1 MTPSTSAPQ
10 PTYIQE
16 WDDEFLSLW
25 PHRYD
30 YIQAE
35 HPAPGEKPDWSTER
49 RHPLSDRLIRQGSYL
64 YGVRFGKLTHYCTID
79 IDINSPY
86 HPRQDSFAYQRIQE
100 ALEPL
105 GLVHAIICTSSY
117 SKGLHLYF
125 PFEEAQFSWKIAAA
139 VTTLL
144 ENQGFKIAPGQLEV
158 FPNLKPYLPE
168 GVPTLYNAHRLP
180 MQAGSYLL
188 NDGLEPIWSSQERF
202 VSQWQLAQAKND
214 IDTATLELLLKQS
227 RRVRY
232 RITTKADKFLNDL
245 NAEIELGWTGPHQTN
260 HIIGRIAMRSY
271 IFGHILYAED
281 PLEGQTLIDDIITI
295 AIALPGYEEFCNHQD
310 DIEKRANEWARSVEG
325 CARYFH
331 YGRKSPGKTEADNN
345 AATWNERQAEAARDR
360 IRASIAD
367 QLDRGTLPATTTARF
382 KALTRYGISGKTLYA
397 NLDLWHP
404 EHLWKTPSDS
414 PSSNKTSELDCLE
427 GASSSESPESL
438 LLPKGCNSPT
448 DKELSSPNLPDLDAS
463 GCNPFLDKASSDFEP
478 AETAAEAAA
487 KTDDIEPMGIEQ
499 VRAAIAK
506 IQAAKQAAK
515 EQRAEEQR
523 LAREAQAASRCDAKA
538 QQMRQFL
545 ASGDPILR
553 AEALAWMQENPG
565 IIDDADIA
573 APMQFSLPLFN
584 LEVAFEFDR
593 EPPPEPLDFS
603 EILAAISFQLQRLGW
618 DKEQV
623 RQHLQ
628 DLFGKKMQSRL
639 DDLELAKWLH
649 WLEGTCKTHDIL
661 EQSSLPAEKSH
672 PDQDSSSGK

>member
-1 MTPSTSAPQ
+1 VTPSISILQ

-16 WDDEFLSLW
+16 WDDAFLSLW

-30 YIQAE
+30 YIQAK
-35 HPAPGEKPDWSTER
+35 HPTPGEKPDWSTER

-79 IDINSPY
+79 IDIDSAY
-86 HPRQDSFAYQRIQE
+86 HPKQDPFAFQRMQD

-105 GLVHAIICTSSY
+105 GLVRSIICTSSY
-117 SKGLHLYF
+117 SKGIHLYF

-168 GVPTLYNAHRLP
+168 GAPTLYNAHRLP

-188 NDGLEPIWSSQERF
+188 NDALEPIWSSQERF

-214 IDTATLELLLKQS
+214 INAATLELLLKQA

-281 PLEGQTLIDDIITI
+281 PLEGQALIDDVIAI
-295 AIALPGYEEFCNHQD
+295 AIALPGYAEFCGHQD
-310 DIEKRANEWARSVEG
+310 EIEKRAKEWARSVEG
-325 CARYFH
+325 CSRYFH
-331 YGRKSPGKTEADNN
+331 YGRKSPDKTEADDTP
-345 AATWNERQAEAARDR
+345 TWNELQAEAARDR
-360 IRASIAD
+360 IRAAIAD

-382 KALTRYGISGKTLYA
+382 KTLTSYGISGKTLYA

-438 LLPKGCNSPT
+438 LLSKGCNSPT
-448 DKELSSPNLPDLDAS
+448 NKELNNSKLPDLATA
-463 GCNPFLDKASSDFEP
+463 GCNSLLDKASSDLVP

-487 KTDDIEPMGIEQ
+487 ETDNIEPMGIEQ

-523 LAREAQAASRCDAKA
+523 LAREAQAAVHREAKA

-545 ASGDPILR
+545 ASGDLILR

-565 IIDDADIA
+565 IIDDADIET
-573 APMQFSLPLFN
+573 PMQCSLPLFDV
-584 LEVAFEFDR
+584 EVAFEFDR

-603 EILAAISFQLQRLGW
+603 EILTAISFQLQRLGW
-618 DKEQV
+618 DKGQV
-623 RQHLQ
+623 SQRLQ

-639 DDLELAKWLH
+639 DDMELVEWLH
-649 WLEGTCKTHDIL
+649 WLEGACKTHDIP
-661 EQSSLPAEKSH
+661 EPSSLPAEQSH

>member
-1 MTPSTSAPQ
+1 MISSTSVPQ

-35 HPAPGEKPDWSTER
+35 HPVPGEKPDWSTER
-49 RHPLSDRLIRQGSYL
+49 RHPLSDRLIRQGYYL
-64 YGVRFGKLTHYCTID
+64 YGVRFGKLTHYCMLDID
-79 IDINSPY
+79 IDSPY
-86 HPRQDSFAYQRIQE
+86 HPWQDPFACQRMQE

-105 GLVHAIICTSSY
+105 GLVRAIICTSSY

-202 VSQWQLAQAKND
+202 VSQWQLGQAKND
-214 IDTATLELLLKQS
+214 IDAATLELLLKQS

-281 PLEGQTLIDDIITI
+281 PLEGQALINDII
-295 AIALPGYEEFCNHQD
+295 AIATVLPGYEEFCGHQD
-310 DIEKRANEWARSVEG
+310 EIEKRANEWARSVEG

-331 YGRKSPGKTEADNN
+331 YGRKSPDKTAGDDGP
-345 AATWNERQAEAARDR
+345 TWNERQAEAARDR
-360 IRASIAD
+360 IRAAIAD
-367 QLDRGTLPATTTARF
+367 QLDRGMLPATTTARF
-382 KALTRYGISGKTLYA
+382 KALASYGISGKTLYA

-414 PSSNKTSELDCLE
+414 PSPNKTSGLDCLE
-427 GASSSESPESL
+427 EASSPESPENL
-438 LLPKGCNSPT
+438 LLPKGCNSPA
-448 DKELSSPNLPDLDAS
+448 DKELGYLPSPDLAAT
-463 GCNPFLDKASSDFEP
+463 GCNSLLNKLSRDSEL
-478 AETAAEAAA
+478 AETDAEVAAE
-487 KTDDIEPMGIEQ
+487 TDDVESIGIEQ

-523 LAREAQAASRCDAKA
+523 LTREAQAAAHRGAKV

-553 AEALAWMQENPG
+553 AEALAWMRENPG
-565 IIDDADIA
+565 IINEADFA
-573 APMQFSLPLFN
+573 APMQCSLQLPQQWASDN
-584 LEVAFEFDR
+584 GQTIRWRQNRSVAAGRVRSQRALPGKQSASDDR
-593 EPPPEPLDFS
+593 NCDRGL
-603 EILAAISFQLQRLGW
+603 
-618 DKEQV
+618 
-623 RQHLQ
+623 
-628 DLFGKKMQSRL
+628 
-639 DDLELAKWLH
+639 
-649 WLEGTCKTHDIL
+649 
-661 EQSSLPAEKSH
+661 
-672 PDQDSSSGK
+672 SG

>member
-1 MTPSTSAPQ
+1 MTPSTSVLQ

-35 HPAPGEKPDWSTER
+35 HPAPGDKPDWSTER

-64 YGVRFGKLTHYCTID
+64 YGVRFGKLTHYCMLDID
-79 IDINSPY
+79 IDSAY
-86 HPRQDSFAYQRIQE
+86 HPRQDPFAFQRMQE

-105 GLVHAIICTSSY
+105 GLVRSIICTSSY
-117 SKGLHLYF
+117 SKGIHLYF
-125 PFEEAQFSWKIAAA
+125 PFEEEKFSWKIAAA

-144 ENQGFKIAPGQLEV
+144 ENQGYKIAPGQLEV

-168 GVPTLYNAHRLP
+168 GAPTLYNAHRLP

-188 NDGLEPIWSSQERF
+188 NEALEPIWSSQERF
-202 VSQWQLAQAKND
+202 VSQWQIAQAKND
-214 IDTATLELLLKQS
+214 IDAATLELLLKQS

-245 NAEIELGWTGPHQTN
+245 NAEIELGWTGSHQTN

-281 PLEGQTLIDDIITI
+281 PLEGQALIDDIIGI
-295 AIALPGYEEFCNHQD
+295 AITLPGYEEFCGHQD
-310 DIEKRANEWARSVEG
+310 EIEKRAKEWARSVEG
-325 CARYFH
+325 CSRYFH
-331 YGRKSPGKTEADNN
+331 YGRKSPNKTEADD
-345 AATWNERQAEAARDR
+345 APTWNELQAEAARDR
-360 IRASIAD
+360 IRAAIAD

-382 KALTRYGISGKTLYA
+382 KALTSYGISGKTLYA

-414 PSSNKTSELDCLE
+414 PSFNKTSELDRLE
-427 GASSSESPESL
+427 EASSSGSPESL

-448 DKELSSPNLPDLDAS
+448 GKGLNNSKLPDLATA
-463 GCNPFLDKASSDFEP
+463 GCNALLDKTSNDLEP

-487 KTDDIEPMGIEQ
+487 ETDETELIGIEQ

-523 LAREAQAASRCDAKA
+523 RDRETQAAAHREAKA

-545 ASGDPILR
+545 TSGDPILR

-565 IIDDADIA
+565 IIDEADFA
-573 APMQFSLPLFN
+573 APMQCSLPLFDV
-584 LEVAFEFDR
+584 EVTFEFDR
-593 EPPPEPLDFS
+593 EPPPEPLDLS
-603 EILAAISFQLQRLGW
+603 DLLAEISFQLKRLGW

-628 DLFGKKMQSRL
+628 ELFGKKMQSRL
-639 DDLELAKWLH
+639 DDLELVEWLN
-649 WLEGTCKTHDIL
+649 WLQGETSGL
-661 EQSSLPAEKSH
+661 QPPSPN
-672 PDQDSSSGK
+672 QDSSSPER